1 MPRTKP
7 PGTKPPGTKPP
18 GTKPSGT
25 KPSSTGLSRTGLS
38 RTELSHGIVHY
49 RESGAGPPV
58 VFLHGYLMG
67 AGLWEPVTRL
77 LEGEFRC
84 LVPELPFGAHPVPL
98 RPGADLTAAGLGRLV
113 ADFLDALDLRDVTLV
128 GNDSGA
134 AVAQVVAA
142 RHAERLGG
150 LVLATGDAFDHFP
163 PRLFRPLIAAA
174 RAGVLTPLLA
184 TLKARPPRSLPVT
197 YRWLTH
203 GDLPH
208 DLIDQWLAAYFA
220 RRGVRRDLRRLSAAL
235 GDDAF
240 MNQIAA
246 ELAGFTKPALVAWA
260 ADDRLFPLED
270 GRRLAAILPAGRF
283 ELIPG
288 SRTWVMLDQPERTA
302 HLVAGLARRAT
313 TRPAA

>member
-1 MPRTKP
+1 MPC
-7 PGTKPPGTKPP
+7 
-18 GTKPSGT
+18 
-25 KPSSTGLSRTGLS
+25 
-38 RTELSHGIVHY
+38 TELSHGIVHY
-49 RESGAGPPV
+49 HESGAGPPV

-67 AGLWEPVTRL
+67 ARLWDPVTHL
-77 LEGEFRC
+77 LEDEFRC

-98 RPGADLTAAGLGRLV
+98 RPDADLTAAGLGRLV

-163 PRLFRPLIAAA
+163 PKPFRPLITAA
-174 RAGVLTPLLA
+174 RARALTPVLA
-184 TLKARPPRSLPVT
+184 MLKARPPRSLPVA
-197 YRWLTH
+197 YRWLTR

-208 DLIDQWLAAYFA
+208 DLIDQWMAAYFA
-220 RRGVRRDLRRLSAAL
+220 SKGVRRDLRRLTVAL

-260 ADDRLFPLED
+260 ADDKFFPLED
-270 GRRLAAILPAGRF
+270 GRELAAILPRGRL
-283 ELIPG
+283 ELIAG
-288 SRTWVMLDQPERTA
+288 SRTWVMRDQPECTA
-302 HLVAGLARRAT
+302 HLVAGLARRAAA
-313 TRPAA
+313 RPAA